1 MADGDEERAM
11 EELKV
16 VLHSFYTEGRKKG
29 LGVTPR
35 KGDVFICTSPK
46 AGTTWMQQICH
57 QLRTNGDMSFE
68 EISNVVPWLET
79 CEDIGIDVNGEQVT
93 SPRLFKTHAWRP
105 HLNTSEDAKYI
116 LITRNPEDSAISFYN
131 FLNGWFFKKD
141 SISLDKFLD
150 VLFLKRGEPQT
161 IMNNPSYWHFL
172 LSWWPHRN
180 DENVLWLWYEDMKTS
195 HREVVQRVAT
205 FLGFDAS
212 DADLIEI
219 ATKRSTFDYMKE
231 HERQYDEHVWK
242 AKNNVRVGL
251 PEDAGLESSKVM
263 NGGRRKVTLPTEILQ
278 RLDAKWK
285 ELVTPVTGYATYSDM
300 KANEK
305 LL

>member
-1 MADGDEERAM
+1 M

-116 LITRNPEDSAISFYN
+116 LITR
-131 FLNGWFFKKD
+131 
-141 SISLDKFLD
+141 
-150 VLFLKRGEPQT
+150 
-161 IMNNPSYWHFL
+161 
-172 LSWWPHRN
+172 
-180 DENVLWLWYEDMKTS
+180 
-195 HREVVQRVAT
+195 
-205 FLGFDAS
+205 
-212 DADLIEI
+212 
-219 ATKRSTFDYMKE
+219 
-231 HERQYDEHVWK
+231 
-242 AKNNVRVGL
+242 
-251 PEDAGLESSKVM
+251 
-263 NGGRRKVTLPTEILQ
+263 
-278 RLDAKWK
+278 
-285 ELVTPVTGYATYSDM
+285 
-300 KANEK
+300 
-305 LL
+305 